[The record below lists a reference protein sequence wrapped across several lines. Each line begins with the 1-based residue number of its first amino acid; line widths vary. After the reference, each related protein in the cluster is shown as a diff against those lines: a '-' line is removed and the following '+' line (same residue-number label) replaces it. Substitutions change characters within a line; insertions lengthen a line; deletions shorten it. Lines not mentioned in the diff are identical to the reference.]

1 MNDPQPSPRRT
12 WFKDGEQVYS
22 AISGFTPDP
31 SEFVMMNPILMPG
44 VLDPITFSTLSDG
57 SIVYNYE
64 VENITSPQLL
74 PPNTT
79 TEEEAEQQVFELLL
93 GNWTCM
99 VNNTLGSATIT
110 YVITDC
116 GK

>member
-57 SIVYNYE
+57 SIAYNYE

-74 PPNTT
+74 PPGTT
-79 TEEEAEQQVFELLL
+79 TIDEAKQQVFELLL

-99 VNNTLGSATIT
+99 VSNTLGSATIT
-110 YVITDC
+110 YVISDC